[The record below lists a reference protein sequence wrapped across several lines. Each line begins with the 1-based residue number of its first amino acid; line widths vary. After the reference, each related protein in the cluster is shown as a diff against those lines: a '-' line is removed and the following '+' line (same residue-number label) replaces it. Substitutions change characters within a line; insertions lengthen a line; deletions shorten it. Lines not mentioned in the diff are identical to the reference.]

1 MERFSFYN
9 TEGYGEKDL
18 LILNDEFER
27 RSRVDV
33 DEGGYFDWLSE
44 RVLADYDTKT
54 LAEFYQLRK
63 LSEIDIDLLALHKIV
78 IRVVTKGKESVDITF
93 YDGSRLLCVG
103 QHCMYAIEPPQ
114 GRCQIDLGSGSGA
127 HYIG

>member
-9 TEGYGEKDL
+9 TEGYGEIDL

-27 RSRVDV
+27 RSKVDV
-33 DEGGYFDWLSE
+33 DMGGYFDWLSE
-44 RVLADYDTKT
+44 RVLGDYHTKT

-78 IRVVTKGKESVDITF
+78 IRVVTKDMGHPDESVDITF

-103 QHCMYAIEPPQ
+103 QRCMYAIEPPPTN
-114 GRCQIDLGSGSGA
+114 SN
-127 HYIG
+127 